1 MITDYLALDLE
12 TTGLSPDKDRV
23 IEIGAV
29 KYHEGKRGE
38 QYSCLVR
45 IGMPLPERITKLTGI
60 TQEML
65 AEGVSEQEAVMG
77 FFKFASDMPILL
89 GHNISFDYSFL
100 KVAAVRWEQE
110 FERRGLDTLQFARI
124 LHLEMES
131 RSLASLCAHYKIDQ
145 GHAHRAVD
153 DAVAAHDLYA
163 ALQKAFPDYDFLS
176 VPLFYKP
183 KKQEPMTLRQKKYLQ
198 DLLRSYFMEYTTDMD
213 FLTKSEA
220 SRMIDKLILTKG
232 KISENSK

>member
-1 MITDYLALDLE
+1 MITDYLALDIE
-12 TTGLSPDKDRV
+12 TTGLSPDRDRV

-29 KYHEGKRGE
+29 KYREGKRGE

-45 IGMPLPERITKLTGI
+45 IGVPLPERITELTGI

-65 AEGVSEQEAVMG
+65 AKGVPEQEAVIS
-77 FFKFASDMPILL
+77 FFRFASDMPVLL
-89 GHNISFDYSFL
+89 GHNILFDYSFL
-100 KVAAVRWEQE
+100 KAAAVRWGQE

-124 LHLEMES
+124 LHPEMES
-131 RSLASLCAHYKIDQ
+131 RSLAALCAHYKIDQ

-153 DAVAAHDLYA
+153 DAVAAHYLYT

-183 KKQEPMTLRQKKYLQ
+183 KKQEPMTPRQKKYLQ
-198 DLLRSYFMEYTTDMD
+198 DLLRSYFMEYTADMD
-213 FLTKSEA
+213 CFTKSEA

>member
-124 LHLEMES
+124 LHPEMES
-131 RSLASLCAHYKIDQ
+131 RSLASL
-145 GHAHRAVD
+145 
-153 DAVAAHDLYA
+153 
-163 ALQKAFPDYDFLS
+163 
-176 VPLFYKP
+176 
-183 KKQEPMTLRQKKYLQ
+183 
-198 DLLRSYFMEYTTDMD
+198 
-213 FLTKSEA
+213 
-220 SRMIDKLILTKG
+220 
-232 KISENSK
+232 